1 MLEDSKSGCSQ
12 SHLIAFGAS
21 GENANR
27 GMI

>member
-1 MLEDSKSGCSQ
+1 MLEDGKSGCLQ
-12 SHLIAFGAS
+12 SHLIVFGAS